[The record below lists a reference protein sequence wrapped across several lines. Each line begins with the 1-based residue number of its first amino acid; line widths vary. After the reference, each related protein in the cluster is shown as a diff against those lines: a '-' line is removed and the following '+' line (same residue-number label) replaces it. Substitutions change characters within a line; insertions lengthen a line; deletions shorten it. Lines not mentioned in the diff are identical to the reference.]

1 MTSFPQIYPLRW
13 DKCFMKISNTSLRI
27 PKGESESLNRR
38 TDNTMAK
45 KQKDKQGSTK
55 HYTENR
61 ANMNPT
67 LNQGMNSDA
76 SEG

>member
-1 MTSFPQIYPLRW
+1 
-13 DKCFMKISNTSLRI
+13 MKISNTSLRI
-27 PKGESESLNRR
+27 PKGELESLNRR

>member
-1 MTSFPQIYPLRW
+1 MYLWEISHLVI
-13 DKCFMKISNTSLRI
+13 KIQ
-27 PKGESESLNRR
+27 GESESLNRR

-67 LNQGMNSDA
+67 LNQGMNADA
-76 SEG
+76 EYTWYILQMSLFLS